1 MAQRVAYFDC
11 FSGASGDMILG
22 ALVDAGASPQAL
34 SAALASLP
42 CGPISL
48 RFQRVIRGGIRATQ
62 VHVETPHDHTHR
74 GLSQISDI
82 ISKSPLPATVRDNA
96 LHVFTR
102 LAEAEAAVHGC
113 PVAKVHFHE
122 VGALD
127 AIADI
132 VGACAALNQLGI
144 ETVQFSVLPL
154 GGGTVQ
160 SAHGVLPVPAPA
172 TALLV
177 KGLECRMGPVES
189 ELLTP
194 TGAAILTSLG
204 AQAPQALL
212 RVESLGYGAGTREFP
227 GHPNLLRVLLGE
239 AADTG
244 SEDAVWVLEA
254 NLDDMTPQLC
264 GYAIERLLAAGA
276 LDAWAAP
283 IQMKKSRPALMLC
296 AIVEEESLAKVEEI
310 FFAETT
316 TFGVRRHR
324 ALRRK
329 LLRDLVTV
337 HTPQGVAKVKV
348 GKVGDKVVT
357 VSPEY
362 EDCRRI
368 AQETGTPLR
377 DVMAAVMQAY
387 AAQVGTPPRA

>member
-22 ALVDAGASPQAL
+22 ALVDAGASPEAL
-34 SAALASLP
+34 STALGALP
-42 CGPISL
+42 CGTISL
-48 RFQRVIRGGIRATQ
+48 RFERVTRSGIRATQ
-62 VHVETPHDHTHR
+62 VHVETPHEHVSR
-74 GLSQISDI
+74 GLPQITELIDR
-82 ISKSPLPATVRDNA
+82 SPLPATVRANA
-96 LHVFTR
+96 IHVFTR
-102 LAEAEAAVHGC
+102 LAEAEASVHGC

-132 VGACAALNQLGI
+132 IGACAALNQLGVD
-144 ETVQFSVLPL
+144 TVQFSVLPL

-160 SAHGVLPVPAPA
+160 AAHGVLPVPAPA

-177 KGLECRMGPVES
+177 KGQDCRMGPVES

-194 TGAAILTSLG
+194 TGAAILTTLG
-204 AQAPQALL
+204 KQTPQALL
-212 RVESLGYGAGTREFP
+212 RVETVGYGSGAREFP
-227 GHPNLLRVLLGE
+227 GHPNLLRVMIGP
-239 AADTG
+239 AADMGT
-244 SEDAVWVLEA
+244 EDAVWVLEA
-254 NLDDMTPQLC
+254 NLDDMTPEVS

-283 IQMKKSRPALMLC
+283 IQMKKSRPALLLC
-296 AIVEEESLAKVEEI
+296 AIAEEECVAKVETA

-329 LLRDLVTV
+329 LLRDFVTV
-337 HTPQGVAKVKV
+337 KSPHGVAKVKV
-348 GKVGDKVVT
+348 GKLGEKVVT
-357 VSPEY
+357 ASPEY

-368 AQETGTPLR
+368 AQETGVPLR

-387 AAQVGTPPRA
+387 ART

>member
-1 MAQRVAYFDC
+1 MAQRIAYFDC

-22 ALVDAGASPQAL
+22 ALVDAGASLEAL

-48 RFQRVIRGGIRATQ
+48 RSEKVSRGGICATQ
-62 VHVETPHDHTHR
+62 VHVETPHDHAHR
-74 GLSQISDI
+74 GLPQISDI
-82 ISKSPLPATVRDNA
+82 IARSPFPAPVRNNA
-96 LHVFTR
+96 LRVFTR

-113 PVAKVHFHE
+113 PVEKVHFHE

-144 ETVQFSVLPL
+144 ETVQFSTLSL
-154 GGGTVQ
+154 GGGTVKA
-160 SAHGVLPVPAPA
+160 AHGVLPVPAPA

-194 TGAAILTSLG
+194 TAAAILTSLG
-204 AQAPQALL
+204 AQAPQARL

-227 GHPNLLRVLLGE
+227 EHPNLLRVLIGE
-239 AADTG
+239 AADPC

-254 NLDDMTPQLC
+254 NLDDMTPEVC

-276 LDAWAAP
+276 LDAWAMP

-296 AIVEEESLAKVEEI
+296 AIAEEATLAKVEET

-316 TFGVRRHR
+316 TFGIRRHR
-324 ALRRK
+324 VLRTK
-329 LLRDLVTV
+329 LDREFVTV
-337 HTPQGVAKVKV
+337 TTPYGAVKVKV
-348 GKVGDKVVT
+348 GKSGGKVIT
-357 VSPEY
+357 AAPEY

-377 DVMAAVMQAY
+377 DVMTSVMKAY
-387 AAQVGTPPRA
+387 ATQPRKQ